1 MLTDV
6 IALVQSAPVAE
17 ASTQAATFIKYF
29 AAALILSQGSLIYT
43 FSARNTTGK
52 TRTICAL
59 IFLMHAALAALVVWL
74 A

>member
-1 MLTDV
+1 MLTDL
-6 IALVQSAPVAE
+6 IAQAHNLPVTQ
-17 ASTQAATFIKYF
+17 ASSQAATIIKYL

-59 IFLMHAALAALVVWL
+59 IFLMHAALAGLVVWL